1 MGSLTH
7 KRISKTS
14 VLVCIL
20 AGLLLS
26 VMMVQFRL
34 SGKLNLK
41 RFYDVGP
48 KYTVMYGAYT
58 QSCRFTSIGYEW
70 SYQSTCKSQA
80 RISSVCSS
88 SSSIRA

>member
-58 QSCRFTSIGYEW
+58 QSYELL
-70 SYQSTCKSQA
+70 
-80 RISSVCSS
+80 
-88 SSSIRA
+88 